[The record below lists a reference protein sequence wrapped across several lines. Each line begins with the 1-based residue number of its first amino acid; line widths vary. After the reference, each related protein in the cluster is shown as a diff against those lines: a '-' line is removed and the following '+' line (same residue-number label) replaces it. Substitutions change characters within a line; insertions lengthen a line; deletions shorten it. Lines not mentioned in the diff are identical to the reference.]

1 MCVFVVGIVA
11 AAILVCFAFV
21 GICVSVH
28 KVFSHFSHSDR
39 LKSHESADREESEEL
54 CDDAAVILSL
64 SGTSSII
71 LDRNGQIVRSSP
83 DTYRLG
89 AVGNDSIVSGEIL
102 EAVEKVRETGNPEEF
117 DLTTYTPGEFRD
129 SEFIGSAFSESEKKK
144 YALAEHIHRLRV
156 SVARLSGGII
166 AILLDDRSG
175 QAKSERM
182 HLEFVEKTAK
192 TMEMQADRVARAV
205 EKIHDVSDMTGSLHA
220 VRDIAECE
228 KRIAGKLLLLSE
240 IQLCE
245 IQRQQ
250 NQGYQEK
257 NSHSREP
264 LNEIIAASCKKA
276 EEFQEKNPRRN
287 ADGSRAK
294 PVEIVVLFE
303 SADGNDENA
312 ENDKNSG
319 GNSGENAQNSGRNA
333 SRKIYLSAPGRHVSA
348 ALDELLENAAAY
360 SKPGAKAVV
369 SVNLS
374 EDKKTAVI
382 KVADTGCG
390 IEKKEQLEIFSS
402 FYRGSNQNNLTQNGA
417 GLGLSIVKHV
427 ALENRGSAGVWSA
440 PGHGSTFSLSLPCEA
455 DCRND

>member
-1 MCVFVVGIVA
+1 M
-11 AAILVCFAFV
+11 VCFAFV

-205 EKIHDVSDMTGSLHA
+205 EKIHDVSDMTYCRMRKAHCGKAAFAERNSI
-220 VRDIAECE
+220 VRNSKAAESGISGE
-228 KRIAGKLLLLSE
+228 KQSFARTAERNYRSFLQKGGRNSGKESE
-240 IQLCE
+240 AKCG
-245 IQRQQ
+245 RQQ
-250 NQGYQEK
+250 
-257 NSHSREP
+257 S
-264 LNEIIAASCKKA
+264 KA
-276 EEFQEKNPRRN
+276 
-287 ADGSRAK
+287 G
-294 PVEIVVLFE
+294 
-303 SADGNDENA
+303 
-312 ENDKNSG
+312 
-319 GNSGENAQNSGRNA
+319 
-333 SRKIYLSAPGRHVSA
+333 
-348 ALDELLENAAAY
+348 
-360 SKPGAKAVV
+360 
-369 SVNLS
+369 
-374 EDKKTAVI
+374 
-382 KVADTGCG
+382 
-390 IEKKEQLEIFSS
+390 
-402 FYRGSNQNNLTQNGA
+402 
-417 GLGLSIVKHV
+417 
-427 ALENRGSAGVWSA
+427 
-440 PGHGSTFSLSLPCEA
+440 
-455 DCRND
+455 